1 MWSLPLVSAV
11 MFLFGTWFSFD
22 VKEIWFIMYAAIYL
36 VLGWIAMFIGKYM
49 GKHEYGKNN
58 KRMPAI
64 KRKKH
69 IKLLFIRLTVD

>member
-22 VKEIWFIMYAAIYL
+22 VKEIWFIIYAAIYL

-49 GKHEYGKNN
+49 
-58 KRMPAI
+58 
-64 KRKKH
+64 RK
-69 IKLLFIRLTVD
+69 T